1 MTKSV
6 KVKIILI
13 ITFLSL
19 SAIIM
24 TYKYFTQFKQTQI
37 DKMGEENTW
46 DSPINQF
53 EFADSIEETETQQA
67 PKSSGSISKIN
78 TNSKAFLTISYSTE
92 PFVKAE
98 NAQEIS
104 QKIAAYGKDPAIES
118 FIKDMD
124 KALAAQGKSFSS
136 LPSAEEMQKQL
147 SSTQIQKILLQY
159 SKDPAFIEAMQK
171 AMQDPAFATG
181 FVSYIQNQTEQE
193 SSK

>member
-13 ITFLSL
+13 IIFLSL

-37 DKMGEENTW
+37 DMEQETTW

-53 EFADSIEETETQQA
+53 EFADPEDLQPETQN
-67 PKSSGSISKIN
+67 SGSVSKID

-92 PFVKAE
+92 PFIKAE

-124 KALAAQGKSFSS
+124 KALAAQGKDFSS
-136 LPSAEEMQKQL
+136 LPSAEEMQKQF

-181 FVSYIQNQTEQE
+181 FISYIQNQTEQE

>member
-24 TYKYFTQFKQTQI
+24 TYKYFTQFKQTQV
-37 DKMGEENTW
+37 DREQETTW
-46 DSPINQF
+46 DSPLNQF
-53 EFADSIEETETQQA
+53 EFADPIEETETQQA
-67 PKSSGSISKIN
+67 PKSSGSISKID

-124 KALAAQGKSFSS
+124 KAFAAQGKDFSS
-136 LPSAEEMQKQL
+136 LPSAEEMQKQF

-181 FVSYIQNQTEQE
+181 FISYIQNQTEQE

>member
-13 ITFLSL
+13 IIFLSL

-37 DKMGEENTW
+37 DMEQETTW

-53 EFADSIEETETQQA
+53 EFADPEDLQPEIQN
-67 PKSSGSISKIN
+67 SGSVSKID

-92 PFVKAE
+92 PFIKAE

-124 KALAAQGKSFSS
+124 KALAAQGKDFSS
-136 LPSAEEMQKQL
+136 LPSAEEMQKQF

-181 FVSYIQNQTEQE
+181 FISYIQNQTEQE

>member
-1 MTKSV
+1 
-6 KVKIILI
+6 
-13 ITFLSL
+13 
-19 SAIIM
+19 M

-37 DKMGEENTW
+37 DREQETTW
-46 DSPINQF
+46 DSPLNQF
-53 EFADSIEETETQQA
+53 EFADPIEETETQQA
-67 PKSSGSISKIN
+67 PKSSGSISKID

-159 SKDPAFIEAMQK
+159 SKDPAFRQAIQRV
-171 AMQDPAFATG
+171 MQDPAFMTG
-181 FVSYIQNQTEQE
+181 FINYINQPEQKE